1 MIGSVSGADAPVHGA
16 PMRWSPAA
24 KLPARLLFIALAAL
38 LLVACPKSRK
48 TLVPAI
54 PTTGDATARDR
65 FQEARA
71 RFERDGSGG
80 EDFAAIA
87 RDYPA
92 DPIAPFA
99 KLYAGMSAVKRDDH
113 DAAVVSLQELV
124 DRATEVDEGLVRRSE
139 LYLGIARTYR
149 GEHSRAL
156 PLLARSERAIEND
169 DERNLWTA
177 AMAVTTASSQD
188 PLAALPWYDRWWK
201 VARPP
206 EKGYILRRLDEI
218 IEGAPADRLRPA
230 YGDLDK
236 GGPSAA
242 VLGWRI
248 AGELDATARPDDA
261 RAVRSEIAD
270 ARRGLGLDVGEVKAP
285 EGERDGSRA
294 GLVAAALPLDG
305 KQGRVGEAVL
315 RGLALGA
322 GALGGPPAVT
332 ALVEDAA
339 TAAGATAAVDSA
351 VLQQAVA
358 VIGPIDSEAVDA
370 AAVRAGERRIPLLT
384 LSPRA
389 DERRTGEWV
398 FHVMHSAEARARAL
412 ARRAH
417 AAGARRVAIL
427 APDSGY
433 GRAVGAAFKAEMVR
447 LGGTIALEVTYAA
460 DTKSFAA
467 TAKQLTGSWQAL
479 FVPEQADRLELIAP
493 ALAAGGLVPRP
504 FGARKVTSG
513 RPIVLLST
521 AEGAGPDYV
530 RDAGRHSLGA
540 LLAPGFLVDRGDPVI
555 GPFVSRFEQ
564 GFGRPPSAVDAYA
577 YDAALAVARIQ
588 APSRAELA
596 KKLASGSV
604 EGVTGSM
611 RFDREHRRADD
622 GVIFTIEDDG
632 AGGVKVRA
640 LR

>member
-1 MIGSVSGADAPVHGA
+1 MIGSVSGADAPVFGA
-16 PMRWSPAA
+16 PLRWWPAA

-38 LLVACPKSRK
+38 ALAACPKSRK

-99 KLYAGMSAVKRDDH
+99 KLYAGMSAVSQGDH
-113 DAAVVSLQELV
+113 DAAVVSLQDLV
-124 DRATEVDEGLVRRSE
+124 DRAGEVDEGLVRRSE

-156 PLLARSERAIEND
+156 PLLARSERAVEND
-169 DERNLWTA
+169 DERGLWTA

-248 AGELDATARPDDA
+248 AGDLDAAARPDDA

-270 ARRGLGLDVGEVKAP
+270 ARRGLGLSVGEVKAP
-285 EGERDGSRA
+285 EGERDGSRT
-294 GLVAAALPLDG
+294 GLVAAALPLEG

-351 VLQQAVA
+351 VAQQAVA

-417 AAGARRVAIL
+417 AAGARRFAIL

-433 GRAVGAAFKAEMVR
+433 GRAVGAAFKAEVSR

-460 DTKSFAA
+460 DTRSFSA
-467 TAKQLTGSWQAL
+467 TARQLTGTWQAL

-564 GFGRPPSAVDAYA
+564 GFGRPPSAIDAYA

-588 APSRAELA
+588 APSRGELA